1 MNPSFHVIFLLLSMQ
16 PYITPFAKPSAA
28 HHALLWKRQ
37 GVPDWRVHAL
47 AFQIGQTL
55 YWAGVKDPKIICA
68 MCNIHLRQVTSFKLR
83 FLYSRPV
90 CRLPEPTALTEA
102 GRLGSAVPVGGDLNW
117 RPHFGSKLS
126 SSTRSLGWRN
136 LAAERI
142 LQLFG
147 FSA

>member
-1 MNPSFHVIFLLLSMQ
+1 MQ

-28 HHALLWKRQ
+28 QYALLWKRQ

-47 AFQIGQTL
+47 AFQIARTL
-55 YWAGVKDPKIICA
+55 YWAGVKDPKTIYAIL
-68 MCNIHLRQVTSFKLR
+68 CNIHLRQATSFKLK
-83 FLYSRPV
+83 FLYSRSV

-102 GRLGSAVPVGGDLNW
+102 GRLGSAVQVEGDLNW

-147 FSA
+147 FRA